1 MPGSRAALENQL
13 GQNHAEGVS
22 SPTEVIFGALAISG
36 TPIQSTPVMAG
47 RGHLQGTSPLSRH
60 SILLAPEEQGEGSLP
75 QRSQGSGRWLGR
87 PPRGRGE
94 SPPDAVWVSLCRLY
108 G

>member
-60 SILLAPEEQGEGSLP
+60 SILLAPEEA
-75 QRSQGSGRWLGR
+75 
-87 PPRGRGE
+87 RGRKLAPDVPGLRKVVGKA
-94 SPPDAVWVSLCRLY
+94 SP
-108 G
+108 GQG